1 MVQKSNLI
9 TPAYDENMAVW
20 KKLLIQIVPVVITVV
35 VSITG
40 AYIALNS
47 QVSVLA
53 VEVGRLTKVVDTLS
67 AEGVQNR
74 GLADEVKRLTTAV
87 EGLKAET
94 MKSAVRDIQIEQDR
108 SKLSKMEG
116 DVQAIMS
123 GLSDLRVTAKVL
135 EREVEN
141 LRRELKKGGR

>member
-1 MVQKSNLI
+1 MRKTDSDS
-9 TPAYDENMAVW
+9 THDENMAVW
-20 KKLLIQIVPVVITVV
+20 KKLLIQIIPVVITVV

-74 GLADEVKRLTTAV
+74 GLADEVKKLTHAV
-87 EGLKAET
+87 DSLKTET
-94 MKSAVRDIQIEQDR
+94 MKAAVRDIQLEQDR
-108 SKLSKMEG
+108 SKLSKLEG
-116 DVQAIMS
+116 DVQAIMN
-123 GLSDLRVTAKVL
+123 GLSDLRVTSKVL

-141 LRRELKKGGR
+141 LRRELKRGGR

>member
-1 MVQKSNLI
+1 MVQKPNLI